1 MTRRD
6 SAECVAYTHDIFISY
21 RRDRETVTWIQNHLA
36 PLLRL
41 RLGLELPNPPD
52 IYIDLQIEGGATWP
66 VELGRELAQ
75 SKVLISLWSGNYLHS
90 KWCTL
95 ELAHMVAREKKFQ
108 LRSPHNSSGIVFIM
122 VAHDGETIPH
132 ELQAIQKVEIQSCFN
147 VRMRHDSPRAEELD
161 EILTKNASAIARA
174 IKKAPEFKKKWPNQ
188 IAQAFFDQFHQ
199 KNPPSQSTVPQV
211 IHKPWVA

>member
-1 MTRRD
+1 
-6 SAECVAYTHDIFISY
+6 VAYTHDIFISY
-21 RRDRETVTWIQNHLA
+21 RRDPETLKWIKDHLE

-41 RLGLELPNPPD
+41 RLGLELPNSPD
-52 IYIDLQIEGGATWP
+52 IYTDLRIKGGATWP

-108 LRSPHNSSGIVFIM
+108 LRTPHNSSGVVFFVI
-122 VAHDGETIPH
+122 AHDGEKIPH

-147 VRMRHDSPRAEELD
+147 VRMRRDSPRAEELD
-161 EILTKNASAIARA
+161 AILAQNASEIARA
-174 IKKAPEFKKKWPNQ
+174 IQNAPKFNDKWPKQ
-188 IAQAFFDQFHQ
+188 VAQAFFDRFHQ
-199 KNPPSQSTVPQV
+199 KDPPSQSTVPQFT
-211 IHKPWVA
+211 